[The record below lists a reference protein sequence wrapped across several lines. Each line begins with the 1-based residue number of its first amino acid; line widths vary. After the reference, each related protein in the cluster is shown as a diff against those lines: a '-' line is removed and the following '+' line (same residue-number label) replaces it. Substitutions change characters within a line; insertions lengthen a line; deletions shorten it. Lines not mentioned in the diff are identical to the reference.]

1 MTTLIDSTHLR
12 GSTLAA
18 YGALVLGAVAMGV
31 SPVFV
36 RLAEVGPF
44 TSAFWRVALA
54 LPALWAWSRLERI
67 GTDSTGVPP
76 LGMTLPV
83 LLAGLF
89 FAGDLFFWHLAIVN
103 TTVANAT
110 FFATTAPVWVVI
122 GSALVFRERAPA
134 STLLGLALALAG
146 GATLIGESLEVDP
159 ARLAGDLYGVITAV
173 FFGAYFLAVGRA
185 RRTHGTGRML
195 FLSSLVTAAVL
206 FVVAIAAED
215 RLLPGTATG
224 FAALTALGLV
234 SHAGGQGLLAYA
246 LGHLP
251 TTFSSL
257 VIFLEAVAAALF
269 GWIAL
274 GEAVTPLQAFG
285 GLVIL
290 LGIYVARPRATAAE
304 PHP

>member
-1 MTTLIDSTHLR
+1 MTSLTNTTDLR

-18 YGALVLGAVAMGV
+18 YGALVLGAIAMGV

-36 RLAEVGPF
+36 RFAEVGPF

-67 GTDSTGVPP
+67 GTDAKGVPP
-76 LGMTLPV
+76 LGITLPV
-83 LLAGLF
+83 LFAGLF

-122 GSALVFRERAPA
+122 GSAIVFRERAPA

-146 GATLIGESLEVDP
+146 GATLIGESLEVNP
-159 ARLAGDLYGVITAV
+159 ARLTGDLYGVITAV
-173 FFGAYFLAVGRA
+173 FFGAYFIAVGRA
-185 RRTHGTGRML
+185 RRTHGTGRMI
-195 FLSSLVTAAVL
+195 FLSSLITAALL
-206 FVVAIAAED
+206 FVVAIVAENQ
-215 RLLPGTATG
+215 LLPTTATG
-224 FAALTALGLV
+224 FAALIALGLV

-251 TTFSSL
+251 ATFSSL
-257 VIFLEAVAAALF
+257 VIFLEAIAAAVF

-274 GEAVTPLQAFG
+274 GEPVSPLQAFG

-290 LGIYVARPRATAAE
+290 LGIFVARPRATPVE